1 MSIAAS
7 RSDGA
12 ATVDILLATYNGAD
26 YVVEQIESLFR
37 QDYPHWRVLARDD
50 GSSDKTGDILR
61 DYAERHPERFV
72 LIPAEGANLGF
83 VGNFARL
90 MEHSSADY
98 LAFCDQDDVWLPE
111 KLRLSLEEMQALELA
126 HGADKPLL
134 VHTDL
139 RVVDGD
145 LNEIAPS
152 FWGYQELD
160 AGAGTALN
168 RLLIKNVVTGCAA
181 MINRPLKDL
190 SLPIPAEAKAHDWW
204 IALIAAAMGAV
215 GHVTA
220 PTVLYRQ
227 HKGNTIGAV
236 PLGEL
241 SLLGKARVF
250 LSGFEGYRAGLLQS
264 FVQAEAFRA
273 RYGHALAPAD
283 QSLLE
288 DAARI
293 PSSTAWQRLSCLAR
307 WRMPP
312 PGPANFFAFAALALR
327 MN

>member
-26 YVVEQIESLFR
+26 YLVQQIESLFR

-50 GSSDKTGDILR
+50 GSKDETAGILR
-61 DYAERHPERFV
+61 DYTQRYPERFV
-72 LIPAEGANLGF
+72 LMPADGANLGF

-90 MEHSSADY
+90 MEHSTADY

-111 KLRLSLEEMQALELA
+111 KLRLSLAEMQALERT
-126 HGADKPLL
+126 HGVDKPLL
-134 VHTDL
+134 AHTDL
-139 RVVDGD
+139 RVVDGK
-145 LNEIAPS
+145 LSEIAPS

-160 AGAGTALN
+160 PGAGNRLN

-204 IALIAAAMGAV
+204 IALVAAAMGAV
-215 GHVTA
+215 GHVA
-220 PTVLYRQ
+220 VPTVLYRQ
-227 HKGNTIGAV
+227 HRGNTIGAV

-241 SLLGKARVF
+241 TLFGKARVF
-250 LSGFEGYRAGLLQS
+250 LSGFEGYRSGLMQS

-273 RYGHALAPAD
+273 RYGHALTPAD
-283 QSLLE
+283 RSLLE
-288 DAARI
+288 DASQI
-293 PSSTAWQRLSCLAR
+293 PKSTVLRRLRCLAK
-307 WRMPP
+307 WRMAP
-312 PGPANFFAFAALALR
+312 PGPANFLAVATLALR